1 MKENTKQYLQAGM
14 LLFLLALLPAVC
26 TAEPLYEDLSYPLNI
41 NEVSLEE
48 LAAVD
53 GINSRQ
59 ARAVLEF
66 REQVG
71 VIRDLRLLRQ
81 VKGIGER
88 TYQRLERNTF
98 VSFKDQPIRPDFI
111 ETTPEDNP
119 NAVPR
124 LDLNSCDW
132 QALQTVR
139 GIGEK
144 TARAIV
150 AFREQAGP
158 FHEFNELRCVKGLGA
173 KRIALL
179 KEKFYL
185 PGE

>member
-1 MKENTKQYLQAGM
+1 MKKTRCFQW
-14 LLFLLALLPAVC
+14 LLMIILISVPGFPGW
-26 TAEPLYEDLSYPLNI
+26 AESIWEDLSYPLNI
-41 NEVSLEE
+41 NEVSVAE
-48 LAAVD
+48 LAQID
-53 GINSRQ
+53 GINTNQ

-88 TYQRLERNTF
+88 TMARLERNTF
-98 VSFKDQPIRPDFI
+98 VSFKDQPIHPTTI
-111 ETTPEDNP
+111 EAQPATGPEG
-119 NAVPR
+119 VPR
-124 LDLNSCDW
+124 IDLNRCDW
-132 QALQTVR
+132 RALQTVR

-144 TARAIV
+144 TARAIIS
-150 AFREQAGP
+150 FRDQAGP
-158 FHEFNELRCVKGLGA
+158 FGGFDELRCIKGLGV

-185 PGE
+185 PEE